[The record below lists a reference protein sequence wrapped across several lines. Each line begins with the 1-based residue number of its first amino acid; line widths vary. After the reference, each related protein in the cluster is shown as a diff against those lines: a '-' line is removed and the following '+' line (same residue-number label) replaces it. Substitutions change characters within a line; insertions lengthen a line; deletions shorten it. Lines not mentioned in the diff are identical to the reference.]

1 MECTPGDH
9 RIAIH
14 RTLNPATWTLPE
26 DVNMT
31 CNWKRA
37 GFTLIE
43 LLIVVA
49 IIAILAA
56 IAVPNFLEAQTRAKI
71 SRAKADMRSL
81 VTALET
87 YRIDNNKYLDAV
99 TNSDM
104 VDHGN
109 AGGYPAPAYSALRAI
124 STPIAYMSS
133 IPREAPFKAYDGFQQ
148 AGFPQESGYQYIGG
162 RDNWETSRRQADSMP
177 NGPWY
182 PTSYRNVSYLLNTV
196 GPSRVYTAK
205 KNQSSFQRPRVVP
218 YSPTN
223 GTVSTGDILY
233 PQGNHGGWTSFD

>member
-1 MECTPGDH
+1 MKPNSNHT
-9 RIAIH
+9 
-14 RTLNPATWTLPE
+14 
-26 DVNMT
+26 
-31 CNWKRA
+31 

-81 VTALET
+81 ATALET
-87 YRIDNNKYLDAV
+87 YRLDNNKYLDAI

-104 VDHGN
+104 IDHGN
-109 AGGYPAPAYSALRAI
+109 ASGYPAPAYSAMRAI
-124 STPIAYMSS
+124 STPIAYMTS
-133 IPREAPFKAYDGFQQ
+133 IPREAPFKAYDGFS
-148 AGFPQESGYQYIGG
+148 GPGMPLESGYQYIGG
-162 RDNWETSRRQADSMP
+162 KDSWESSRRYVDSMP
-177 NGPWY
+177 TGPWY
-182 PTSYRNVSYLLNTV
+182 PASYRNVSYLLNTV
-196 GPSRVYTAK
+196 GPSKVYTAK
-205 KNQSSFQRPRVVP
+205 KNMSSFMRPRVVP